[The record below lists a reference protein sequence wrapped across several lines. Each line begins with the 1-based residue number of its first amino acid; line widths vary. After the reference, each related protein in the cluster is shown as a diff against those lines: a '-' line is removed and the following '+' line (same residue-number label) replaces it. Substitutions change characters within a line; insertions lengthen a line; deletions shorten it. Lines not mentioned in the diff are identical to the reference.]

1 MLSQALCSPGGWLVP
16 GEHTLRYTQR
26 MQPASGYRE
35 IAHTADWELEAWAP
49 DLAGLLTQAAQGMAA
64 LAGVR
69 LQDGQRLQRTL
80 SLAAEDPE
88 SLLVGFLS
96 DVLWLG
102 ENEGLGFDRYQIHL
116 EDLHLAAILE
126 GAPLAGIDKE
136 IKAVTWHRL
145 KIRQAEQGLSVNI
158 VFDV

>member
-1 MLSQALCSPGGWLVP
+1 MHPV
-16 GEHTLRYTQR
+16 
-26 MQPASGYRE
+26 SGYRE

-49 DLAGLLTQAAQGMAA
+49 DLAGLLVQAALGMAA

-69 LQDGQRLQRTL
+69 LQTSPRLSRTMEL
-80 SLAAEDPE
+80 QADDSE

-102 ENEGLGFDRYQIHL
+102 ENEGLGFDRYQLTI
-116 EDLHLAAILE
+116 DGLHLAANLE
-126 GAPLAGIDKE
+126 GAPLASIDKE

-145 KIRQAEQGLSVNI
+145 EIRQTEQGLNVRI